1 MADVSRDMS
10 GMIELIAGEQR
21 AVVLPKLGAALGS
34 WQYRGQDVF
43 LPVAN
48 PALMAQHGEAVA
60 AYPLV
65 PYSNRIAQGR
75 FAFEGREY
83 RLASNMV
90 GESSAIHGNGWE
102 REWTVAHRT
111 DSDVVLV
118 LDHVPQPDDVQWPF
132 AYRAELSY
140 GLRADGL
147 EVQLVV
153 ENRDA
158 GRQPVGLGFHPFLA
172 AKGAA
177 TLAFDAAD
185 VWLTTP
191 DCLPVRQVP
200 CDGEW
205 AFGQPVGAHAR
216 AIDNCFSGFGG
227 RAVLVNGQTRLSVTV
242 EADRLFGHVVVFTA
256 PDSPFVAVEPVTNMT
271 DAINHPEIANRGLH
285 VLEPGAQVGGSMRF
299 RVGAVDG

>member
-1 MADVSRDMS
+1 MTEASRDVS
-10 GMIELIAGEQR
+10 GMIELVAGEQR
-21 AVVLPKLGAALGS
+21 AVVLPKLGAALGR
-34 WQYRGQDVF
+34 WQFRGKDVF

-48 PALMAQHGEAVA
+48 PALVAQRGEAVA

-83 RLASNMV
+83 RLAPNMA
-90 GESSAIHGNGWE
+90 GDSSAIHGNGWE
-102 REWTVAHRT
+102 REWTVTHRT
-111 DSDVVLV
+111 DRDVVLV
-118 LDHVPQPDDVQWPF
+118 LEHVPQADDPQWPF

-140 GLRADGL
+140 GLRPDGL
-147 EVQLVV
+147 EVRLVV

-177 TLAFDAAD
+177 TLAFEAQD

-191 DCLPVRQVP
+191 DALPSRRVP
-200 CDGEW
+200 CEGEW
-205 AFGQPVGAHAR
+205 AFGRPVDVHAR

-227 RAVLVNGQTRLSVTV
+227 RAVLANRETGLSVEV

-271 DAINHPEIANRGLH
+271 DAINHPEIADRGLH
-285 VLEPGAQVGGSMRF
+285 VLEPEAQVGGSMRF
-299 RVGAVDG
+299 RVEKVDG

>member
-1 MADVSRDMS
+1 MTNVSPDVSES
-10 GMIELIAGEQR
+10 ITLVAGEQR
-21 AVVLPKLGAALGS
+21 VVVLPKIGGALGS
-34 WQYRGQDVF
+34 WQYRGEDVF

-48 PALMAQHGEAVA
+48 PTLMAQHGVAVA

-83 RLASNMV
+83 RLAPNMA
-90 GESSAIHGNGWE
+90 GESSTIHGNGWE
-102 REWTVAHRT
+102 REWTVAQRT

-118 LDHVPQPDDVQWPF
+118 LDHVPQADDVQWPF

-140 GLRADGL
+140 GLWADRL
-147 EVQLVV
+147 EVRLVV

-172 AKGAA
+172 AQGAA
-177 TLAFDAAD
+177 TLAFDATD

-191 DCLPVRQVP
+191 DSLPFRRVP
-200 CDGEW
+200 CEGEW
-205 AFGQPVGAHAR
+205 AFGQPVDAHAR

-227 RAVLVNGQTRLSVTV
+227 RAVLANGETGLSVTV

-271 DAINHPEIANRGLH
+271 DAINHPEIEDRGLH
-285 VLEPGAQVGGSMRF
+285 VLEPRAQVGGSMMF
-299 RVGAVDG
+299 RVGKTDG